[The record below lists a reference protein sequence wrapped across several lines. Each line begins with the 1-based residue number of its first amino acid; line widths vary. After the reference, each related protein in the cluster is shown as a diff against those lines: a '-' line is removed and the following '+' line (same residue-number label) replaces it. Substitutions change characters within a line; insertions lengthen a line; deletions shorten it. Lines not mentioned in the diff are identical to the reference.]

1 MPQYYFDVW
10 SPEWDY
16 RDPDGIKL
24 ADDDAAT
31 AYAERII
38 RELKADEGYDASDL
52 QMLVKDKSQHVMF
65 AIPFNSTNVKLLGK
79 SHSVMPIGIR

>member
-1 MPQYYFDVW
+1 MPQYYFDVR
-10 SPEWDY
+10 SAEWDY

-52 QMLVKDKSQHVMF
+52 QMLVKDKSQHVILPSRSILPTSNF
-65 AIPFNSTNVKLLGK
+65 WEKAT
-79 SHSVMPIGIR
+79 R